1 MSTLE
6 HNITGQAYW
15 RSLEEYANT
24 PEFQDRLQDEFA
36 DYAPDEIQ
44 SMSRRTFLKLAGA
57 SMALAGLTMTGCRR
71 WPKEELAPFASRPED
86 MIPGV
91 PNYFASM
98 TQRAGVAHPVL
109 VASFDGRPIKVE
121 SHPNAGYSTDVFDQA
136 LTLQQYD
143 PDRARDVTFGKA
155 DAATRGSWTAFESFI
170 KGKVAE
176 LKAAGDGSGFAVLS
190 EASSSPT
197 FLRLKAELQS
207 QMPNMTWATW
217 EPLNQDNA
225 IAGAKLALG
234 RAVRQQYDVS
244 AAHVIACF
252 DCDFLCDHP
261 SATKNAKGWAAGRK
275 SADAAHAHG
284 HGDDHAQAWM
294 NRLYA
299 AEPGMTITGS
309 AADERLPI
317 KPSRVAY
324 VLTAVA
330 VGVGVNNAGNAPTLT
345 EHEQVFVTKLVEDLS
360 AHKGTGIVVAGASQP
375 AEVHALTHAINAH
388 LENVG
393 STITYTDEPIAEKLT
408 NLESL
413 YDLAGKTGAGDID
426 TLVIL
431 GGNPKFDGPGGLDFG
446 GDDTLGRVPNLVY
459 LGLYRENETATLCDW
474 VLPAATGFES
484 WGDGRWYDGTLAI
497 QQPLILPL
505 FNGRSAEELLASL
518 VGEAALTQPSSYK
531 LVRKTFKDAGL
542 LSGADFAS
550 VLDDPGYAADQRG
563 FEKDWR
569 RAVHL
574 GYVPGSA
581 FTPTIITTTIDTGP
595 IMPTLQDSADLEIV
609 FHRGSVYD
617 GRFANSAWL
626 QEVPDPHTKVTWDN
640 PVSVSVPDAESKGL
654 KYGDIVEVQS
664 SGSVEM
670 PVYIQPG
677 QAEGVL
683 VVQLGNGREVCG
695 HVGKGVGFNTY
706 PFRHKNS
713 IERGYGPATL
723 GDTVGHHRLAMTSVH
738 HLVNSMGGFPTF
750 VDDTAEWALKKRA
763 GELGASGTAGNIIK
777 EGTFAQYQTTTGLGH
792 IMGHPHGDYRLQLY
806 NVPLQEQWTQQ
817 AEALA
822 EEHKHEVED
831 HGWQPRTAFNAPHAW
846 GMTIDLNSCIGCNAC
861 VIACQAE
868 NNIPTVGKDQVWR
881 SREMHW
887 LRNDTYYKGD
897 PEDPN
902 NVQVVHQPITCVHCE
917 NAPCEQVC
925 PVAATVHD
933 AEGLN
938 TMVYNRCI
946 GTRYCSNNCPYKVRR
961 FNYFDFH
968 SKSVRQDVANPWLN
982 MPDTQQDSAVD
993 KIKSMVFNPDVTVRM
1008 RGVMEKCTYCTQ
1020 RIQRAKI
1027 ARKNAFVQNKEGAY
1041 GHEDATTKTVPDGT
1055 IVTACQDACPT
1066 GCITF
1071 GDLNDPHSKVSQIQT
1086 HNKRAYS
1093 VLAELNSRPR
1103 TQHLAKLRN
1112 PHPSSVAAL
1121 GHGGDGDE
1129 EHHEDDGH

>member
-71 WPKEELAPFASRPED
+71 WPKEELAPFATRPED
-86 MIPGV
+86 LIPGV

-98 TQRAGVAHPVL
+98 THRGGVATPCL

-121 SHPNAGYSTDVFDQA
+121 SHPNAGYSTDVYDQA

-143 PDRARDVTFGKA
+143 PDRARDVTTGKGE
-155 DAATRGSWTAFESFI
+155 ATTRSSWTAFESFI
-170 KGKVAE
+170 KNKVAE
-176 LKAAGDGSGFAVLS
+176 LKAAEGGKGFAVLS

-225 IAGAKLALG
+225 LAGAKLALG

-244 AAHVIACF
+244 HAHVIACF
-252 DCDFLCDHP
+252 DSDFLCDHP

-275 SADAAHAHG
+275 SADAVYAHG
-284 HGDDHAQAWM
+284 HDGDDHAEAWM
-294 NRLYA
+294 SRMYV
-299 AEPGMTITGS
+299 AEPAMTITGS

-317 KPSRVAY
+317 RPSRVAH

-330 VGVGVNNAGNAPTLT
+330 LGTGAAQNADAPTLT
-345 EHEQVFVTKLVEDLS
+345 DAEQAFVDKLVGDLND
-360 AHKGTGIVVAGASQP
+360 AHHRGASLIIAGPNQP

-388 LENVG
+388 LGNVG
-393 STITYTDEPIAEKLT
+393 HTITYTDEPTAEERT

-413 YDLAGKTGAGDID
+413 TDLVAKMDAGDID
-426 TLVIL
+426 TLVML
-431 GGNPKFDGPGGLDFG
+431 GGNPAFDAPADIDFG
-446 GDDTLGRVPNLVY
+446 AALDKVAHAVR
-459 LGLYRENETATLCDW
+459 LGLYRKNETAAKCEW
-474 VLPAATGFES
+474 CLPAATGFES
-484 WGDGRWYDGTLAI
+484 WGDGRWYDGTIAL

-505 FNGRSAEELLASL
+505 FNGRSADELLATL
-518 VGEAALTQPSSYK
+518 VGESSLAQPSSYD

-550 VLDDPGYAADQRG
+550 VLDDPGYAADHRG

-581 FTPTIITTTIDTGP
+581 FGAVDAAVANTV
-595 IMPTLQDSADLEIV
+595 MPTLEDGSDLEIV
-609 FHRGSVYD
+609 FHRGAVYD
-617 GRFANSAWL
+617 GRFANNAWL
-626 QEVPDPHTKVTWDN
+626 QEVPDAMTKVTWDN
-640 PVSVSVPDAESKGL
+640 PVSVSVPDAKANEL
-654 KYGDIVEVQS
+654 KYGDTVKIGGDLS
-664 SGSVEM
+664 L
-670 PVYIQPG
+670 PVFIQPG
-677 QAEGVL
+677 QAEGVI
-683 VVQLGNGREVCG
+683 VVQVGNGREACG
-695 HVGKGVGFNTY
+695 MVGQGVGFNVY
-706 PFRHKNS
+706 PLRTS
-713 IERGYGPATL
+713 AALTQGYAAATL
-723 GDTVGHHRLAMTSVH
+723 GDKGGPYRLAMTSVH

-763 GELGASGTAGNIIK
+763 GELGESGTAGNVIK
-777 EGTFAQYQTTTGLGH
+777 EGTFEQYKTKTGLGH
-792 IMGHPHGDYRLQLY
+792 IMGHAHGDYSLQLY
-806 NVPLQEQWTQQ
+806 NVPLQEVWT
-817 AEALA
+817 ERA
-822 EEHKHEVED
+822 EELVEEHPD
-831 HGWQPRTAFNAPHAW
+831 AAADGWQPRTAFNVQHAW

-861 VIACQAE
+861 VVACQAE

-902 NVQVVHQPITCVHCE
+902 NVQVVTQPIACVQCE

-946 GTRYCSNNCPYKVRR
+946 GTRYCSNNCPYKARR

-982 MPDTQQDSAVD
+982 MPDTQQGTAVD

-1027 ARKNAFVQNKEGAY
+1027 ARKNSFVQNHEGKY
-1041 GHEDATTKTVPDGT
+1041 GHEDATTPSVPDGT
-1055 IVTACQDACPT
+1055 VVTACQDACPT
-1066 GCITF
+1066 DCITF
-1071 GDLNDPHSKVSQIQT
+1071 GDLNDPGSKVSQIQT

-1112 PHPSSVAAL
+1112 PHPSSVTA
-1121 GHGGDGDE
+1121 HGGGGGE
-1129 EHHEDDGH
+1129 EHHGNEDH